1 MTTAPAAPPIEL
13 DTDDPVYR
21 KRWLTLAVLCTSLI
35 VIGVDNTILNVALP
49 TLATD
54 LDAGTSQLQWIVDGY
69 TLVFA
74 GLLLTCGSLGDR
86 FGRKGALSVGLVIFG
101 VGSVLSAFA
110 GSSANLIATRCL
122 MGAGGALIMP
132 ATLSIITNVFTVPA
146 ERARAIG
153 IWAGMS
159 AVGIAVGPVAGG
171 YLLEHFYWGSVFLVN
186 IPIVIVALIAGWFL
200 VPDSKDPS
208 APKLD
213 PVGAVL
219 SILGLTAL
227 LWTIIEAPD
236 RGWTSPE
243 ILGGFLVAAV
253 VLGGFAFWEAHSD
266 HPMLDVAFFKDLRF
280 TAASVAIA
288 LTFFALFGSLFLTT
302 QYLQSVLGYT
312 ALEAGVRVIPFAL
325 VMMVLAPQSPKLA
338 ERFGTKRVVAT
349 GLVLVSIGLGSLAFA
364 EPSAGYTPVLI
375 SYIVIACGMA
385 LTMAPS
391 TESIMG
397 SLPPAKA
404 GVGSAVNDTT
414 RQVGGA
420 LGVAIIGSVYSSIYV
435 SRVDD
440 AIAGKG
446 VPSDVADVIT
456 SSITGALTVAEK
468 AGGSTGAQLADAARS
483 AFVEGMHHGVVV
495 GAGVALLGAVICVL
509 FLPARAADAIGSD
522 EGGDPPATT

>member
-1 MTTAPAAPPIEL
+1 VTASVPAVV

-21 KRWLTLAVLCTSLI
+21 KRWLTLGVLCTSLI

-101 VGSVLSAFA
+101 AGSVLSAFA
-110 GSSANLIATRCL
+110 GSSAHLIATRCI

-186 IPIVIVALIAGWFL
+186 IPIVLFALIAGWFI
-200 VPDSKDPS
+200 VPNSKDPS
-208 APKLD
+208 APRLD

-236 RGWTSPE
+236 KGWTSPT
-243 ILGGFLVAAV
+243 ILGGFLAAAV

-266 HPMLDVAFFKDLRF
+266 HPMLDVGFFRDMRF

-338 ERFGTKRVVAT
+338 EKFGTKRVVAS
-349 GLVLVSIGLGSLAFA
+349 GLTLVSVGLGSLAFA

-375 SYIVIACGMA
+375 SYIVIATGMA

-435 SRVDD
+435 SRVDE

-446 VPSDVADVIT
+446 IPANVSDAIT
-456 SSITGALTVAEK
+456 SSVTGALVVADK
-468 AGGSTGAQLADAARS
+468 VGGSSGAQLAAAAKS

-495 GAGVALLGAVICVL
+495 GAGVALLGAVICL
-509 FLPARAADAIGSD
+509 LWLPARAADAIGSD
-522 EGGDPPATT
+522 EVSDR